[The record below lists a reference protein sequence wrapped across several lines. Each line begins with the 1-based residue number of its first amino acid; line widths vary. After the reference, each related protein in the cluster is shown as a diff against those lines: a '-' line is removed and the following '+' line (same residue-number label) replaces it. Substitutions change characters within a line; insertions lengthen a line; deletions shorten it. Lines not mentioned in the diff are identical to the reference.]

1 MEHLT
6 LMEHPLFRR
15 VPPDLLAELTG
26 QAEVCT
32 IGRGETAYDRTRF
45 RRCLGVLLHGKI
57 QVRKESLL
65 VSTLGAG
72 DVFGAAA
79 LFNEQ
84 EDYPT
89 TLTALEDCRLLLVPQ
104 EEIRRLVCRCGAFAE
119 DYITYLS
126 GRIRF
131 LSTRLDAVSADRGE
145 GKLARYLLAAAEGA
159 GEVTLSATQ
168 LCQRIGVGRATL
180 YRAFE
185 ALEGAGAIARMGKT
199 IRIVDAT
206 TLRSC
211 CERA

>member
-1 MEHLT
+1 MEQYI

-15 VPPDLLAELTG
+15 VPPDLLQNLIAGAEL
-26 QAEVCT
+26 CS
-32 IGRGETAYDRTRF
+32 IGRGETAYERHRF
-45 RRCLGVLLHGKI
+45 RRCLGVLLAGRL
-57 QVRKESLL
+57 QARKESLT
-65 VSTLGAG
+65 VSTLQAG

-89 TLTALEDCRLLLVPQ
+89 TLTAVEDCLLLLIPQ
-104 EEIRRLVCRCGAFAE
+104 EEIRMLVRRCGEFAE
-119 DYITYLS
+119 DYVTYLS

-131 LSTRLDAVSADRGE
+131 LSARLDAVSADRGE
-145 GKLARYLLAAAEGA
+145 SKLARYLLAAERGT

-168 LCQRIGVGRATL
+168 LCQQIGVGRATL

-185 ALEGAGAIARMGKT
+185 DLEEAGAIARTGKT
-199 IRIVDAT
+199 IRIVDVK

-211 CERA
+211 CERV